1 MDKNEEEKSVYAVYE
16 LTKNDCLIK
25 SERPDFII
33 RNQVTGEN
41 RGIEVTD
48 FHYSESMFAVQN
60 SNNLFNCIIS
70 EKNVRSKKYRKHI
83 RYEEFVK
90 LNQNGE
96 ECDRFSAIM
105 TVQGENDIKKIN
117 TAIEEKN
124 MKHSE
129 YDQTLDFIDLIIHD
143 CENVFDDNTAISFSN
158 VMLTTMLFSIFDSPF
173 REIFFLTKNNG
184 KDVFIPMRCQ
194 LLIYLVKILADFLKD
209 NNQINDDN
217 VYENM
222 SWVLAK
228 MGISK
233 ISFDSTGLFT
243 TGYRLAIENK
253 RTIMYST
260 FEMFLPTPIYNNIV
274 VEESLI
280 ITILNKLSDLGFDNI
295 LFLYCKNIR
304 G

>member
-1 MDKNEEEKSVYAVYE
+1 MDKNDEITSVYAVYE
-16 LTKNDCLIK
+16 LTKNDCLIE

-33 RNQVTGEN
+33 RNQVTGLN

-48 FHYSESMFAVQN
+48 FHYCESMFAVQN
-60 SNNLFNCIIS
+60 DNNLFDSIMS
-70 EKNVRSKKYRKHI
+70 EKCVRSKKLRKHI
-83 RYEEFVK
+83 KYDEFVK
-90 LNQNGE
+90 LKQNGE
-96 ECDRFSAIM
+96 EGDRFSAIM
-105 TVQGENDIKKIN
+105 TAQGENDIKKIN
-117 TAIEEKN
+117 LAIQEKN
-124 MKHSE
+124 MKHRQ

-143 CENVFDDNTAISFSN
+143 CENVFIDNTPISFSK

-173 REIFFLTKNNG
+173 REIYFLTKNNG
-184 KDVFIPMRCQ
+184 KNVFILLRYQ
-194 LLIYLVKILADFLKD
+194 LLIYLVKIIAHFLKD

-217 VYENM
+217 VYENI

-233 ISFDSTGLFT
+233 ISFDSTGLLT

-253 RTIMYST
+253 KTIIYST
-260 FEMFLPTPIYNNIV
+260 LEMVLPEPIYNNIV

-280 ITILNKLSDLGFDNI
+280 TKIKNELPKLGFENI
-295 LFLYCKNIR
+295 LFLECKNIR